1 MQVYLLATKVS
12 LHPLA
17 KLFQLFERSFVLC
30 STFVESFKAIFYYT
44 SCQPNWS
51 LVVPDFIVNESV
63 TVFFYP
69 RKTTITG
76 EAKSETWQDSN
87 IRISSKWNNNSFPWT
102 KEASKTKYV
111 TDYDNI
117 SFFQPWNCGV
127 IGGFSSFCNTGA
139 LVFFAMTCFLRF
151 YLIVIKKG
159 QPQQETRNS
168 GLKSAGFV
176 LLGIS
181 VQILLY
187 TMTLSEHFA
196 FSRTCLAP
204 HSAFPPLGKV
214 AQIYYLVVLVIDLV
228 IVFVLYIIIILKVTK
243 SQVGSLHSASELQQV
258 KSC

>member
-1 MQVYLLATKVS
+1 M
-12 LHPLA
+12 
-17 KLFQLFERSFVLC
+17 
-30 STFVESFKAIFYYT
+30 
-44 SCQPNWS
+44 
-51 LVVPDFIVNESV
+51 
-63 TVFFYP
+63 
-69 RKTTITG
+69 
-76 EAKSETWQDSN
+76 
-87 IRISSKWNNNSFPWT
+87 
-102 KEASKTKYV
+102 
-111 TDYDNI
+111 
-117 SFFQPWNCGV
+117 
-127 IGGFSSFCNTGA
+127 
-139 LVFFAMTCFLRF
+139 FFAMTCFLRF

-181 VQILLY
+181 VQVLLY

-214 AQIYYLVVLVIDLV
+214 AQIYYLIVLVIDLV

-258 KSC
+258 KSCC

>member
-1 MQVYLLATKVS
+1 MLATKVS
-12 LHPLA
+12 FHPLA
-17 KLFQLFERSFVLC
+17 KLFLLFERSFVLC
-30 STFVESFKAIFYYT
+30 QCTLVESLKAIFYYT

-51 LVVPDFIVNESV
+51 LVVPDFITKESLI
-63 TVFFYP
+63 VFFYP
-69 RKTTITG
+69 RKTTVNS
-76 EAKSETWQDSN
+76 AKSEKGYDS
-87 IRISSKWNNNSFPWT
+87 ISL
-102 KEASKTKYV
+102 
-111 TDYDNI
+111 
-117 SFFQPWNCGV
+117 FQPWNCGV
-127 IGGFSSFCNTGA
+127 IGSFSMFFNTGA
-139 LVFFAMTCFLRF
+139 FVFFTMTCFLRF

-168 GLKSAGFV
+168 RLKSAGFV

-258 KSC
+258 KSS